1 MAKDDQAAAGSP
13 LILPRD
19 NPEPRS
25 PEPRSPEPR
34 SPEPGPGR
42 GSDYAVLSR
51 RIKQAGLL
59 QRRPAWYIVRISLQ
73 ALALAVGWAAF
84 LVLGDSWWQLATA
97 VFLAVVFSQLGFVT
111 HDAGHRQMFRTRRP
125 NDRVGLIIGD
135 LLIGISYGWWVGKH
149 NRHHANPNNVEE
161 DPDVVIGAVAFTT
174 DQALAKRGLLR
185 VIARHQAW
193 LFFPLLS
200 LQAAQLH
207 VQSVRSLLR
216 QRGRAAVLEGL
227 LLTGHLLAY
236 LGAVVTVLSP
246 LRALLWIAVQQGL
259 FGVYLGCS
267 FAPNHKGMPILSG
280 RDELDHLRRQ
290 VLTSRNVRGN
300 RFLEFALGGLNYQI
314 EHHLFPSMPR
324 PNLRH
329 AQPIVRA
336 FCQQHGLPYAERGTL
351 GSFAEVLGHLHAV
364 GAPLRRPRTPS
375 APEPAR

>member
-59 QRRPAWYIVRISLQ
+59 QRRPAWYIARISLQ

-111 HDAGHRQMFRTRRP
+111 HDAGHQQMFRTRRP
-125 NDRVGLIIGD
+125 NDRVGLVIGD

-216 QRGRAAVLEGL
+216 QRGKAAVLEGL

-246 LRALLWIAVQQGL
+246 LRALLWVAVQQGL

-280 RDELDHLRRQ
+280 RDELDYLRRQ

-324 PNLRH
+324 PNLHH

>member
-280 RDELDHLRRQ
+280 RDELDYLRRQ

>member
-1 MAKDDQAAAGSP
+1 MPTSDQAAAGSP

-19 NPEPRS
+19 DPEPQS

-34 SPEPGPGR
+34 SGR

-51 RIKQAGLL
+51 RLKQAGLL
-59 QRRPAWYIVRISLQ
+59 QRRLAWYIVKISLHT
-73 ALALAVGWAAF
+73 LALAVGWAAF
-84 LVLGDSWWQLATA
+84 LVLGDSWWQLASA

-125 NDRVGLIIGD
+125 NDRVGLVIGD

-185 VIARHQAW
+185 VIARYQAW
-193 LFFPLLS
+193 LFFPLLA

-216 QRGRAAVLEGL
+216 QRGGAAALEGL

-246 LRALLWIAVQQGL
+246 LRALLWVVVQQGL

-267 FAPNHKGMPILSG
+267 FAPNHKGMPIVSE
-280 RDELDHLRRQ
+280 RDELDYLRRQ

-300 RFLEFALGGLNYQI
+300 RFAEFALGGLNYQI

-336 FCQQHGLPYAERGTL
+336 FCQQEGLPYAERGIL

-364 GAPLRRPRTPS
+364 GAPLRRPRPS
-375 APEPAR
+375 RAPEPAR

>member
-1 MAKDDQAAAGSP
+1 MAKDDQAAAGSQ

-19 NPEPRS
+19 N

-193 LFFPLLS
+193 LFLPLLS

-280 RDELDHLRRQ
+280 RDELDYLRRQ

>member
-1 MAKDDQAAAGSP
+1 MTVMDPATVGSLATP
-13 LILPRD
+13 DGTTAPR
-19 NPEPRS
+19 PALS
-25 PEPRSPEPR
+25 S
-34 SPEPGPGR
+34 SR
-42 GSDYAVLSR
+42 GSDYARLSR
-51 RIKQAGLL
+51 EIKRAGLL
-59 QRRPAWYIVRISLQ
+59 DARPGYYAAKI
-73 ALALAVGWAAF
+73 ALNTLLLGAGVAAF
-84 LVLGDSWWQLATA
+84 LWLGDSWYQLLTA
-97 VFLAVVFSQLGFVT
+97 AFLAVVFTQMAFVG
-111 HDAGHRQMFRTRRP
+111 HDAGHRQILRTRRA
-125 NDRVGLIIGD
+125 NDRVGLVHAN
-135 LLIGISYGWWVGKH
+135 LLLGFSYGWWVGKH

-280 RDELDHLRRQ
+280 RDELDYLRRQ

>member
-19 NPEPRS
+19 N

-59 QRRPAWYIVRISLQ
+59 QRRPAWYIAKISLQ
-73 ALALAVGWAAF
+73 AVALAVGWAAF
-84 LVLGDSWWQLATA
+84 LVLGNSWWQLATA

-193 LFFPLLS
+193 LFLPLLS

-246 LRALLWIAVQQGL
+246 LRALLWVAVQQGL

-280 RDELDHLRRQ
+280 RDELDYLRRQ